1 MRFGFLELNDVKY
14 VCKLLTLVCLHNFL
28 LLIYRK
34 LLRLHN
40 ARSVI
45 LIVLCLV
52 SFCDIGIGFLIQQ
65 KDENLSPYALESVA
79 LFSVSTISTAILV
92 RTIEVKKN
100 KSGECE
106 NWIESIHKVFFRY
119 LFVQLSVGFM
129 NLFCVNNLTRFWN
142 KFSLTGFL
150 FIYPNEM
157 KSFWED
163 YLTM

>member
-1 MRFGFLELNDVKY
+1 MNLILQLIGSLFQLSLLHNFLRFGFFELNDVKY

-106 NWIESIHKVFFRY
+106 NWIESIHKVVFVIY
-119 LFVQLSVGFM
+119 LFSFLSV
-129 NLFCVNNLTRFWN
+129 LW
-142 KFSLTGFL
+142 
-150 FIYPNEM
+150 IY
-157 KSFWED
+157 FA
-163 YLTM
+163 